1 MLFLFIPCCFN
12 SFFTVPV
19 EIESVRLRLA
29 LAIPTG
35 VPRTVAND
43 TIEMLPLV
51 ADKTIKDLVK
61 RSNIFTKPFAH

>member
-12 SFFTVPV
+12 SFFIVPV
-19 EIESVRLRLA
+19 EIESVRLSLA
-29 LAIPTG
+29 LAVPTG